1 MYKTEFLHHSMCFGI
16 VVGDWGDASGAE
28 TAATELKQWVRT
40 LSSFEARST
49 HSDLVKSDA
58 AYGDNPTFDTP
69 TMLSLYEAATAARR
83 AGMEASG
90 EGLNDGHD
98 CACQLVPITDQS

>member
-1 MYKTEFLHHSMCFGI
+1 MYNTEFLHHSMCFGI

-28 TAATELKQWVRT
+28 TAAIELKQWVRT

-49 HSDLVKSDA
+49 HSDLVKSDG
-58 AYGDNPTFDTP
+58 AYGDNPIFDTP

-98 CACQLVPITDQS
+98 CTCQLVPITDQS